1 MGLTSTCKQFEAG
14 SRVPWKPRKVQLEIA
29 DWFQK
34 TDPMENQND
43 QLTQKQEALVSENEM
58 RASNKGEG
66 ESEMRLSSSWDLRLN
81 WHLVWLNC
89 H

>member
-14 SRVPWKPRKVQLEIA
+14 SRVPWKPRKIQLEIA

-43 QLTQKQEALVSENEM
+43 QLTQKQEALVSESEM

-66 ESEMRLSSSWDLRLN
+66 ERLRWDYQVAEISD
-81 WHLVWLNC
+81 WIGT
-89 H
+89 